1 MKTVQLII
9 SGRVQGVYFRAFTQ
23 KQAIK
28 FDVTGFVCNKE
39 DGSVEVIACAEEKNL
54 ALFISK
60 CRKGPIMASV
70 KNVIINQYLTTEPFT
85 QFQIR

>member
-28 FDVTGFVCNKE
+28 FDVTGFVRNRD

-70 KNVIINQYLTTEPFT
+70 KNIITNQNRAAEQFT
-85 QFQIR
+85 QFQVR